1 MIGPSLAAA
10 NKLRFGN
17 GSDANMESKMS
28 WRIVLERVLLAA
40 LAALLAALTQAA
52 DPQSVGAIVLGA
64 AAVDPLRSLGS

>member
-1 MIGPSLAAA
+1 
-10 NKLRFGN
+10 
-17 GSDANMESKMS
+17 MS